1 MIVKVGFIGLGIMGK
16 PMSINLIQA
25 GFDTYV
31 SDINMKAVEEVAAYG
46 GTPCKTNKEIAEK
59 CDVIITMLPTAQHVE
74 KVLFGEDGIAQNG
87 NPNTIVI
94 DMSSVSPEDSRL
106 FANRLKEYN
115 MLFLDAPVSGGE
127 PMAIDGTLSIMVGGE
142 EDVFNEVLSIFQ
154 AMGKSIV
161 NVGGHGT
168 GSAAKLA
175 NQIMVSIHLAA
186 LSEACVFASKSGIQL
201 NKLYEAIHSGLA
213 GSAVMDAKMPK
224 IIERDFEPGGRI
236 EINFKDLNNVQSAAN
251 ALGVPLPVTHLVK
264 EIFSSEIANGHAKK
278 DHSHIINYFERMA
291 NHRVQRPNNST
302 YKSSANV

>member
-1 MIVKVGFIGLGIMGK
+1 
-16 PMSINLIQA
+16 
-25 GFDTYV
+25 
-31 SDINMKAVEEVAAYG
+31 
-46 GTPCKTNKEIAEK
+46 
-59 CDVIITMLPTAQHVE
+59 
-74 KVLFGEDGIAQNG
+74 
-87 NPNTIVI
+87 
-94 DMSSVSPEDSRL
+94 MSSVSPEDSRL

-127 PMAIDGTLSIMVGGE
+127 PMAIDGTLSIMRSVE
-142 EDVFNEVLSIFQ
+142 KKTYFNEVLSIFQ

-278 DHSHIINYFERMA
+278 DDSLISLTTLKEWQTIEYKDT
-291 NHRVQRPNNST
+291 NNST
-302 YKSSANV
+302 YNKKSNV

>member
-1 MIVKVGFIGLGIMGK
+1 MKVGFIGLGIMGK

-115 MLFLDAPVSGGE
+115 MRFLDAPVSGGE

-201 NKLYEAIHSGLA
+201 NKLYEAIHCGLA